1 MGDLV
6 CKECGL
12 KNDENAE
19 FCSECGSKLVPTTI
33 HDDNKESSRKGFLG
47 KYSKIIILAV
57 VLVGLLGI
65 TAQFLLF
72 VNDYNVATERYQH
85 AFNQSHGQA
94 IKKAEWHRVANY
106 TGIGNRSHSF
116 SIKGEK
122 FKVVINATPTI
133 NYNTNYMKVDVK
145 DAKKSIGS
153 GELTW
158 TSRSAVKSKE
168 KTIKVTSSPG
178 KHYIKVVTK
187 DLKKWKVTVYDY
199 Y

>member
-1 MGDLV
+1 MGYLV

-12 KNDENAE
+12 ENDENAE
-19 FCSECGSKLVPTTI
+19 YCSECGSKLVPTPI
-33 HDDNKESSRKGFLG
+33 PDDNKESSNKGFLG

-57 VLVGLLGI
+57 VMVCLLGV
-65 TAQFLLF
+65 TAQFLIF
-72 VNDYNVATERYQH
+72 MNDYYAATERYQY
-85 AFNQSHGQA
+85 AFNQSHEQA
-94 IKKAEWHRVANY
+94 IKKAEWHQVANY
-106 TGIGNRSHSF
+106 TGIGNRSHLF

-133 NYNTNYMKVDVK
+133 NYNTNYMKVDVN
-145 DAKKSIGS
+145 DGKKSIGS
-153 GELTW
+153 GELKW
-158 TSRSAVKSKE
+158 GPRSAVKSKE

-178 KHYIKVVTK
+178 KHYIKVDTK